1 MEQKDNLTKSV
12 KPIKLATG
20 KNNQESEVD
29 KIPATKGADFFHAE
43 AQKHW
48 RKWRELEAKAKK
60 CMEEYTSL
68 EPSEISFAL
77 GDEYNRLMVE
87 IFEHFKQ
94 AIRFEKR
101 SKELM

>member
-12 KPIKLATG
+12 KPIKLVTG

-43 AQKHW
+43 A
-48 RKWRELEAKAKK
+48 KK

-68 EPSEISFAL
+68 EPSEIAFAL

-87 IFEHFKQ
+87 LFEHFKQ